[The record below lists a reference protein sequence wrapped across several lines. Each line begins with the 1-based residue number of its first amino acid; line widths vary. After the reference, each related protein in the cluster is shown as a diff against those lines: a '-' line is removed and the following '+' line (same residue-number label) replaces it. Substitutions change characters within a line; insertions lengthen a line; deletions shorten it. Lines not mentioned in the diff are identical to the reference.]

1 MWEASHWV
9 DGGDIIELFRCTQGM
24 HSENSIVAAQALRP
38 NSREQLRCASLL
50 DVCPTMKNRWVADQS
65 QFANFKLGYLWI
77 SWIFFYNSESPVSSQ
92 KFCKSTRTLWLFPVQ
107 WFFFCHCE
115 RCELEVLF
123 NARLQGPVQEVLN
136 WEVQPWNGMTRSR
149 NMAPEE

>member
-107 WFFFCHCE
+107 WFFFLPLWTLWTGGAVQCQTSRSCAGSSELGGAALE
-115 RCELEVLF
+115 RDD
-123 NARLQGPVQEVLN
+123 QI
-136 WEVQPWNGMTRSR
+136 
-149 NMAPEE
+149 